1 MHRHHMHADSRKYKN
16 KRLQTKEMKREYKS
30 NKTFSGQDTK
40 KKEKKKEKN
49 EKKESNVKR
58 TKWNEP
64 TSQEKQME
72 RERKNK

>member
-40 KKEKKKEKN
+40 KKEKKK
-49 EKKESNVKR
+49 KKMKTKR
-58 TKWNEP
+58 AT
-64 TSQEKQME
+64 
-72 RERKNK
+72 